1 MNLIL
6 LEPGEL
12 AADGTAVVA
21 DDRARHIREV
31 LRAAP
36 GDTLRIGL
44 VEGPLGHANVL
55 ALTPAVRLECHLTG
69 APPPRPPVDLLL
81 AMPRPKVMKRLWPVL
96 AALGVG
102 RILITRAWKTERNY
116 FDTHVLAADF
126 IRAQLL
132 VGLQQAGDTRLPAVG
147 IHRQF
152 KKAVA
157 AAVDGRPYAA
167 RLVAHP
173 GPAAFPHA
181 ALAALPA
188 ASRIL
193 LAIGPEGGWVP
204 TEREWLAAHGF
215 ATVSWGPRPLRTDT
229 ACAVLLGLLH
239 AALAASHPAAA
250 VPLDSPQA

>member
-1 MNLIL
+1 MLFRTVNLEIS
-6 LEPGEL
+6 PGP
-12 AADGTAVVA
+12 AADDKDG
-21 DDRARHIREV
+21 
-31 LRAAP
+31 
-36 GDTLRIGL
+36 
-44 VEGPLGHANVL
+44 
-55 ALTPAVRLECHLTG
+55 
-69 APPPRPPVDLLL
+69 
-81 AMPRPKVMKRLWPVL
+81 
-96 AALGVG
+96 
-102 RILITRAWKTERNY
+102 
-116 FDTHVLAADF
+116 
-126 IRAQLL
+126 
-132 VGLQQAGDTRLPAVG
+132 QQGN
-147 IHRQF
+147 Q
-152 KKAVA
+152 
-157 AAVDGRPYAA
+157 
-167 RLVAHP
+167 HP